1 MHFSIILQNFQDRIR
16 EAGSMRRIIID
27 TDTAGDDTI
36 AILTALHYFKV
47 EGVTITGGNVDFD
60 QQVENALYTIQVS
73 NQEHYVPVYKGFEGP
88 LINSGDEEHETV
100 EDVHGSDGMGDAFFE
115 KAKQSPEEGH
125 AIDFIIQKVKE
136 NPGEISLLAIAP
148 LTNIAMAIK
157 KDPTIIKDIPHIYI
171 MGGTNNSLGNITAAA
186 EYNFYVDPE
195 AARLVMHSGIPITM
209 VGWDMCTEYSLMYD
223 EDHEEIEQLATSGSE
238 FFIKVNKVVKEFNKK
253 VHKLN
258 GTTHP
263 DTLLV
268 AVAANEELMT
278 AATDYYV
285 DIETKGELTRGY
297 NMVDINNRSGKAPNV
312 RVCEAI
318 DREGFKASLFDVL
331 KSIS

>member
-1 MHFSIILQNFQDRIR
+1 MMWIEMHFSIILQNFQDRIR

-157 KDPTIIKDIPHIYI
+157 KDPTIIKD
-171 MGGTNNSLGNITAAA
+171 
-186 EYNFYVDPE
+186 
-195 AARLVMHSGIPITM
+195 
-209 VGWDMCTEYSLMYD
+209 
-223 EDHEEIEQLATSGSE
+223 
-238 FFIKVNKVVKEFNKK
+238 
-253 VHKLN
+253 
-258 GTTHP
+258 
-263 DTLLV
+263 
-268 AVAANEELMT
+268 
-278 AATDYYV
+278 
-285 DIETKGELTRGY
+285 
-297 NMVDINNRSGKAPNV
+297 
-312 RVCEAI
+312 
-318 DREGFKASLFDVL
+318 
-331 KSIS
+331 